1 MQNINDVFYK
11 LYWQKIF
18 EYITTT
24 HNKIISEYYMDILR
38 KNVLK
43 KRDVNFSRNKRKFS
57 K

>member
-38 KNVLK
+38 MLK
-43 KRDVNFSRNKRKFS
+43 KKRGVNFSRNKRKFS